1 MSIMDRLLFKRAR
14 GYVVACLLIS
24 LTVWSLIGSGVSFA
38 KLADGIG
45 EIFRFLSAEMLPPDI
60 STMLEIL
67 SAALET
73 IYMSIVA
80 LGFSIIV
87 AFVLSFLA
95 SNATAPNRMTQ
106 IAVRAIANVLR
117 TIPDMVWVLVLV
129 PSYGLGTLSG
139 TLALFIAGVSLTTRS
154 FAEALDEINVGPI
167 EALKAT
173 GANWFQVMAR
183 GVMPQFMP
191 EFVSWSLFGLDTN
204 IRSSAIIGMVGGGG
218 LGFLIQSD
226 LKLFRFGRVTTSIIL
241 MMLIFF
247 GVEVLT
253 ISIRKRIL

>member
-1 MSIMDRLLFKRAR
+1 MDHILFKKVQ
-14 GYVVACLLIS
+14 GYVVVGFLIS
-24 LTVWSLIGSGVSFA
+24 LTVWSLIGSGFSLV
-38 KLADGIG
+38 KLIDGIG
-45 EIFRFLSAEMLPPDI
+45 EIFRFLSTEMLPPDI
-60 STMLEIL
+60 STMFEIL
-67 SAALET
+67 SSALET
-73 IYMSIVA
+73 VYMSIAA

-95 SNATAPNRMTQ
+95 SNATAPNRVVQ
-106 IAVRAIANVLR
+106 IVVRALANVLR
-117 TIPDMVWVLVLV
+117 TIPDMVWVLLLV

-139 TLALFIAGVSLTTRS
+139 TLALFVAGVSLTTRS
-154 FAEALDEINVGPI
+154 FAEALDEINIGPI
-167 EALKAT
+167 EALKAA
-173 GANWFQVMAR
+173 GANWFQVMAQ

-226 LKLFRFGRVTTSIIL
+226 LKLFRFGRVTTSIML

-247 GVEVLT
+247 GVEALT
-253 ISIRKRIL
+253 IFIRRRIL